1 MKKII
6 LISLIAVVAMA
17 MVSSCSSYSSAE
29 YEYFSYSSETQT
41 AEQIGKNGFII
52 KTVKP
57 GDTLWEYSEEIF
69 GKGVEWR
76 EILKE
81 NPFLDNPERTYY
93 DPGMKRWIVILS
105 PGETVKIRGKA
116 IHPSFTSSS
125 SLFINNFR
133 TEEKTTVTWW
143 GWVLIGVGAVSIGG
157 LTLMLARASGTSGR
171 SLTGDAHRTSYR
183 ANQKVWEQNNHTILD
198 IVHTL
203 SGRTSDYTFDC
214 GVRENGAWH
223 LKTGPKYK

>member
-1 MKKII
+1 MKTNI
-6 LISLIAVVAMA
+6 LISLIAMVAMA

-76 EILKE
+76 EIRKE

-93 DPGMKRWIVILS
+93 DQTRKMWIVIIY
-105 PGETVKIRGKA
+105 PGERIKIRGEEVS
-116 IHPSFTSSS
+116 PTTSSS
-125 SLFINNFR
+125 FCFSSHTI
-133 TEEKTTVTWW
+133 TKEKTSIAWW

-157 LTLMLARASGTSGR
+157 LTLMFVRASGTSGR
-171 SLTGDAHRTSYR
+171 SLAGDAHRTSYR

-198 IVHTL
+198 IVHTI
-203 SGRTSDYTFDC
+203 SGRTSDYIFDC